1 MFDSNQLNKVFRGND
16 ARAYTRVMELR
27 ENPEPPPPPPTGS
40 GEPDGER
47 DAFGW
52 RPEPGTVDGE
62 EIGWRSFLTK
72 SSANLG
78 RADVRG
84 KKRPPDRT
92 ATPSPPCRPA
102 PARG

>member
-27 ENPEPPPPPPTGS
+27 ENPKPPHPPLTGS

-52 RPEPGTVDGE
+52 RPEPGNLDGE
-62 EIGWRSFLTK
+62 DRMEEFFNQVFGEFGPGGRPREKAPTRSDT
-72 SSANLG
+72 
-78 RADVRG
+78 
-84 KKRPPDRT
+84 
-92 ATPSPPCRPA
+92 TPSPPCRPA

>member
-27 ENPEPPPPPPTGS
+27 ENPKPPPPPPTGS

-52 RPEPGTVDGE
+52 RPEPENFDDEDRLE
-62 EIGWRSFLTK
+62 EFSTR

-84 KKRPPDRT
+84 KKAPTSSDT
-92 ATPSPPCRPA
+92 TPSPPCRPA